1 MKPDAANYDPRPEYL
16 AELIGSTGLSQPAL
30 GRILGVTDKSIRN
43 WLSRRNPLPYPA
55 QFAHQCPV
63 LSV

>member
-1 MKPDAANYDPRPEYL
+1 MKPDASQYNPDPKYL

-30 GRILGVTDKSIRN
+30 GQILGVTDKTLRN
-43 WLSRRNPLPYPA
+43 WLSGRNPFPYTA
-55 QFAHQCPV
+55 QFALECLV

>member
-43 WLSRRNPLPYPA
+43 WLSGRNPFPYTV
-55 QFAHQCPV
+55 QFALECLV

>member
-1 MKPDAANYDPRPEYL
+1 MKPDASTYDPRPEYL

-30 GRILGVTDKSIRN
+30 AKVLGVTDKTLRN
-43 WLSRRNPLPYPA
+43 WLSGRNPFPYTA
-55 QFAHQCPV
+55 QFALECLV

>member
-1 MKPDAANYDPRPEYL
+1 MKPDASTYDPRPESL

-30 GRILGVTDKSIRN
+30 AKVLGVTDKTLRN
-43 WLSRRNPLPYPA
+43 WLSGRNPFPYTA
-55 QFAHQCPV
+55 QFALECLV

>member
-43 WLSRRNPLPYPA
+43 WLSGRNPLMRTMKGSRNRA
-55 QFAHQCPV
+55 N
-63 LSV
+63 SS

>member
-1 MKPDAANYDPRPEYL
+1 MKPDASTHDPRPEYL

-30 GRILGVTDKSIRN
+30 AKVLGVTDKTLRN
-43 WLSRRNPLPYPA
+43 WLSGRNPFPYTA
-55 QFAHQCPV
+55 QFALECLV